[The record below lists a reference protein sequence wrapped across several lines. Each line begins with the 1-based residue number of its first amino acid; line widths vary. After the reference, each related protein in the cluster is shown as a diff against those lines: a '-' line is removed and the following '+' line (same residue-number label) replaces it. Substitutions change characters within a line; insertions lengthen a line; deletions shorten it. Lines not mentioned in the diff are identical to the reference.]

1 MIKRKSMS
9 NLDILNTATALI
21 EAFQSEEAKNQQF
34 PVKVNFFLQKN
45 MNSLIE
51 MARDVEK
58 TRSDIITKYGEPS
71 PDNDEQYIV
80 PDDKIEEAAKE
91 LNDLFTLEQEVAVN
105 MLKLDWFDG
114 IDMTAQ
120 QVAAITYMIEDEEE

>member
-21 EAFQSEEAKNQQF
+21 EAFQSEETKNQQF

-45 MNSLIE
+45 MNALIE

-58 TRSDIITKYGEPS
+58 TRSDIITKYGQPS

-91 LNDLFTLEQEVAVN
+91 LNDLFTLEQEVTVN

>member
-45 MNSLIE
+45 MNALIE

-71 PDNDEQYIV
+71 PDNNEQYIV

>member
-45 MNSLIE
+45 MNALIE

-80 PDDKIEEAAKE
+80 PDDKIEEATNE
-91 LNDLFTLEQEVAVN
+91 LNDLFNLEQEIAVN
-105 MLKLDWFDG
+105 MLELDWFDG
-114 IDMTAQ
+114 IDLTAQ
-120 QVAAITYMIEDEEE
+120 QVAAITYMINDEE

>member
-1 MIKRKSMS
+1 M
-9 NLDILNTATALI
+9 NT
-21 EAFQSEEAKNQQF
+21 
-34 PVKVNFFLQKN
+34 
-45 MNSLIE
+45 LIE
-51 MARDVEK
+51 MARDIEK

-71 PDNDEQYIV
+71 PDNNEQYIV

-114 IDMTAQ
+114 IDIINLEVDRNIVPVSATEVRKAILDNNYIAFTKLVPKRMW
-120 QVAAITYMIEDEEE
+120 ITYGTLRSKLIEIKGEK

>member
-45 MNSLIE
+45 MNALIE

>member
-45 MNSLIE
+45 MNALIE
-51 MARDVEK
+51 MARDIEK

>member
-51 MARDVEK
+51 MARDIEK

>member
-45 MNSLIE
+45 MNALIE

-58 TRSDIITKYGEPS
+58 TRSDSITKYGEPS

>member
-1 MIKRKSMS
+1 
-9 NLDILNTATALI
+9 
-21 EAFQSEEAKNQQF
+21 
-34 PVKVNFFLQKN
+34 
-45 MNSLIE
+45 MNALIE

>member
-21 EAFQSEEAKNQQF
+21 EAFQFEEAKNQQF

-45 MNSLIE
+45 MNALIE
-51 MARDVEK
+51 MARDIEK
-58 TRSDIITKYGEPS
+58 TRSDIITKYGQPS
-71 PDNDEQYIV
+71 PDNEEQYIV

>member
-1 MIKRKSMS
+1 MIKRKSIS

-45 MNSLIE
+45 MNTLIE
-51 MARDVEK
+51 MARDIEK

-71 PDNDEQYIV
+71 PDNNEQYIV

>member
-21 EAFQSEEAKNQQF
+21 EAFQSEETKNQQF

-45 MNSLIE
+45 MNTLIE

-91 LNDLFTLEQEVAVN
+91 LNDLFALEQEVAVN